1 MRLVSCIQITLIVC
15 LMAVVNAT
23 CGKAYGQTRYYPTEA
38 MNPLLFGLS
47 FFGSGGGGGLGD
59 GNYLVEQI
67 VKAQPEGFTIY
78 DVSSAS
84 DDATLVV
91 AGGIGS
97 PDALSQKIPELEVAI
112 NKAVELTS
120 QVKPTSLLS
129 VETGPVNSL
138 LSVLINLNNE
148 NRIYDLDGAG
158 RSVPSLTNLS
168 YAHQNVYPISPISL
182 AAAPSDASKPPP
194 AVHTFTNVKDAGEAE
209 TQIRQLI
216 SQNPQFGQLA
226 GLALWKQT
234 GQQLKSSPYV
244 VSGTFDKSFQV
255 GTVLFNSRNN
265 LSELVQYLI
274 PVMESLR
281 LPVISYGK
289 GVLRDVTSQT
299 KGGFDLGIVTV
310 ELESE
315 GLPIQLK
322 IYNKN
327 ENLVSILAFP
337 SNAED
342 GAVELNSLLISAPT
356 VMSYLINPP
365 GSSSYIPL
373 NNGDDLKQL
382 IGQEIVVIWS
392 TPDILLYDNSLG
404 WLDSFRQQI
413 DTLQLPFRPQICPN
427 PTNQE
432 DPWYGCMLSD
442 SNDNTL
448 AWFVEQEFSDYYSD
462 INTTYQNSNKGI
474 DLATLP
480 KVIRDAL
487 EKRWT
492 IDE

>member
-1 MRLVSCIQITLIVC
+1 MI
-15 LMAVVNAT
+15 
-23 CGKAYGQTRYYPTEA
+23 
-38 MNPLLFGLS
+38 
-47 FFGSGGGGGLGD
+47 
-59 GNYLVEQI
+59 
-67 VKAQPEGFTIY
+67 
-78 DVSSAS
+78 
-84 DDATLVV
+84 
-91 AGGIGS
+91 
-97 PDALSQKIPELEVAI
+97 
-112 NKAVELTS
+112 
-120 QVKPTSLLS
+120 
-129 VETGPVNSL
+129 
-138 LSVLINLNNE
+138 
-148 NRIYDLDGAG
+148 
-158 RSVPSLTNLS
+158 
-168 YAHQNVYPISPISL
+168 
-182 AAAPSDASKPPP
+182 
-194 AVHTFTNVKDAGEAE
+194 
-209 TQIRQLI
+209 
-216 SQNPQFGQLA
+216 
-226 GLALWKQT
+226 
-234 GQQLKSSPYV
+234 
-244 VSGTFDKSFQV
+244 SGTFDKSFQV

-315 GLPIQLK
+315 GLSIQLK

-337 SNAED
+337 SNADD
-342 GAVELNSLLISAPT
+342 GALELNSLLITAPT

-413 DTLQLPFRPQICPN
+413 DSLQLPFRPQICPN
-427 PTNQE
+427 PNNLD
-432 DPWYGCMLSD
+432 DPWYGCLQSD

-448 AWFVEQEFSDYYSD
+448 AWFVEREFSNYYSD
-462 INTTYQNSNKGI
+462 IHTTYQKSNKGLG
-474 DLATLP
+474 LATLP
-480 KVIRDAL
+480 KVIRVAL
-487 EKRWT
+487 DKRWT